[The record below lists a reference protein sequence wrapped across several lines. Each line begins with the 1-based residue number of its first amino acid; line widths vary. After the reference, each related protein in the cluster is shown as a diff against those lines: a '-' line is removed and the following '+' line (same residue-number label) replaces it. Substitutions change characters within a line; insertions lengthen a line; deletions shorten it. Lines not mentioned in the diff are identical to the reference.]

1 MGGQGRSYGSQVLI
15 FVAAAV
21 YLGWGVWDVPLASGY
36 TDPVRGVRPQDEAL
50 YSSISIGMAE
60 RGEWLTP
67 RFLGRLAFVKPVM
80 AFLPAAVFAGLFG
93 DSLWSLRLFPVL
105 CGAGVLTL
113 LWRWQGWGPML
124 LLAANPLFFLLARR
138 NMTDVPALCAVVL
151 SLYLWGKSERGAGAA
166 LAWGILTKSVAGFIP
181 ALFMWR
187 VWGWKEWG
195 RTVGLAML
203 LVAPWHLYQLAVN
216 REWYWK
222 EHVLDEHLQWGLLTP
237 ENAAAVGHLRFYATR
252 AWEWDPVLAVLAP
265 LALGFCLYRKRYV
278 EAAWLV
284 VSVLTL
290 FRFGYRNATY
300 LLPVFAAAAAA
311 VGAGVPAAGGWRP
324 GWAAAL
330 ASGGAGVASS
340 AAGGW
345 RMGWRP
351 TLGLAATALLAA
363 RLWTGGISHAAPEAV
378 EPAGALAEYQALGR
392 KNGLIIDGVADEF
405 VATTMH
411 LARVQYML
419 PGDAR
424 TLAATNIDIAGRGI
438 IAGAGTYRGLAE
450 PLETVLLVGSAAE
463 MQALLDAAAGRD
475 FLLRA
480 ERLGGLRMG
489 GRRVLRAVNGWVVA
503 LSD

>member
-1 MGGQGRSYGSQVLI
+1 MI

-36 TDPVRGVRPQDEAL
+36 TDPVRKVRPQDEAL

-80 AFLPAAVFAGLFG
+80 AFLPAAVFAGVFG
-93 DSLWSLRLFPVL
+93 DSLWSLRLFSVL

-113 LWRWQGWGPML
+113 LWRWQGWAAML

-138 NMTDVPALCAVVL
+138 NMTDVPVLCAVVL

-187 VWGWKEWG
+187 GWG

-237 ENAAAVGHLRFYATR
+237 ENAAAEGHLRFYATR

-278 EAAWLV
+278 EAAWLG

-290 FRFGYRNATY
+290 FGFVYRNATY

-311 VGAGVPAAGGWRP
+311 VGAGVPAAGVRCC
-324 GWAAAL
+324 
-330 ASGGAGVASS
+330 
-340 AAGGW
+340 
-345 RMGWRP
+345 
-351 TLGLAATALLAA
+351 A
-363 RLWTGGISHAAPEAV
+363 R
-378 EPAGALAEYQALGR
+378 
-392 KNGLIIDGVADEF
+392 
-405 VATTMH
+405 
-411 LARVQYML
+411 AR
-419 PGDAR
+419 A
-424 TLAATNIDIAGRGI
+424 
-438 IAGAGTYRGLAE
+438 
-450 PLETVLLVGSAAE
+450 
-463 MQALLDAAAGRD
+463 
-475 FLLRA
+475 
-480 ERLGGLRMG
+480 
-489 GRRVLRAVNGWVVA
+489 
-503 LSD
+503 